1 MHDKCEEYLNLFYIL
16 AQSDWTKEP
25 LTLCSSFD
33 AFEQPDPCLFYEH
46 FALTFVDVTGYVN
59 LCSDI
64 SKGLYDRVGTY
75 ILVLVLCSHY
85 HSNLH
90 HIKFEESIFWSLFT
104 NLNLWIIV
112 NNWHVITQCIV
123 LTQEWVWNIS
133 IWY

>member
-1 MHDKCEEYLNLFYIL
+1 MINVQICFIIL
-16 AQSDWTKEP
+16 AQTDWTKEP

-46 FALTFVDVTGYVN
+46 FAVTFVDVTGYVN

-75 ILVLVLCSHY
+75 VVALVLCSHY
-85 HSNLH
+85 PSSLH

-123 LTQEWVWNIS
+123 LTQEWVCNIS